1 MHKPVVFNVAGEI
14 GQIMASVSR
23 DGEELGELIR
33 KTLKAERPVTLDF
46 ADIDQITA
54 SFLNASIGRLYH
66 QFDGSFLERNLQC
79 INLTPAGESL
89 LRSIREMSGSYIR
102 NPQTV

>member
-1 MHKPVVFNVAGEI
+1 MQKPVVFNVAGEI
-14 GQIMASVSR
+14 GQIMASVSQ
-23 DGEELGELIR
+23 DGEELGELIQ

-46 ADIDQITA
+46 SDIDQITV
-54 SFLNASIGRLYH
+54 SFLNASIGKLYH
-66 QFDGSFLERNLQC
+66 QFDVSFLERNLRC
-79 INLTPAGESL
+79 INLTPAGETL